1 MFVLP
6 IHPTRSVRMCKCVQ
20 VCVRMWM
27 SGCVCMSVYVYVLV
41 HVHMYMFVC
50 VKCCSYNIG
59 VLHYHG
65 RGVREDRRQ
74 AMEYF
79 VKAANLVCVRRCM
92 HASNNLRTMF
102 HAAAALAI
110 PCWSQ
115 CTVRQA
121 LCCSCRPGCLLQNES
136 KAAETLGAFLG
147 REKGAPWKRLPE
159 ESSLYEDLARKSKEY
174 GPMK

>member
-1 MFVLP
+1 
-6 IHPTRSVRMCKCVQ
+6 MCVY
-20 VCVRMWM
+20 VCV
-27 SGCVCMSVYVYVLV
+27 CVCARACTYV
-41 HVHMYMFVC
+41 HVCVC

-92 HASNNLRTMF
+92 HESNNLRTMF

-136 KAAETLGAFLG
+136 KAAETLGAFLH

-174 GPMK
+174 APMK